1 MGVLPALK
9 FESLMQVGE
18 QNYAC
23 FLREIISSSE
33 RTTYKIMLV
42 FFEKLLVSPGGPLI
56 PAPTNQ

>member
-23 FLREIISSSE
+23 FLREIISSSG
-33 RTTYKIMLV
+33 RTTDVVL
-42 FFEKLLVSPGGPLI
+42 
-56 PAPTNQ
+56 PAPTNE